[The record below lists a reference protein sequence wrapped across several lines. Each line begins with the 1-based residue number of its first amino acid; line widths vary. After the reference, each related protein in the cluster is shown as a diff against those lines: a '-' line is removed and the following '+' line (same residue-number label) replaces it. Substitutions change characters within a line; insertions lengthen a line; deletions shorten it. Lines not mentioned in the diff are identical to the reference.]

1 MESGNTTSYHMK
13 FQSQISQL
21 EGNLQ
26 AKQAQI
32 DLLNSKLMEL
42 QHAHDQFVYQ
52 QKEKNTKIGENEV
65 NIGIIFKSV
74 DWIKNEITKLWC
86 ENNSQSN

>member
-1 MESGNTTSYHMK
+1 MESGNTTIYHMG
-13 FQSQISQL
+13 FQSQINQL

-52 QKEKNTKIGENEV
+52 QKEKNTKISENEV

-86 ENNSQSN
+86 ESNYQSN

>member
-1 MESGNTTSYHMK
+1 MESGNTTSYHIG
-13 FQSQISQL
+13 FQSQINQL

-32 DLLNSKLMEL
+32 DLLNSKLLEL

-52 QKEKNTKIGENEV
+52 QKEKNTKISEEDLLN
-65 NIGIIFKSV
+65 
-74 DWIKNEITKLWC
+74 C
-86 ENNSQSN
+86 

>member
-1 MESGNTTSYHMK
+1 MESGNTTSYNMG
-13 FQSQISQL
+13 FQSQINQL

-42 QHAHDQFVYQ
+42 QHAHDQFV
-52 QKEKNTKIGENEV
+52 
-65 NIGIIFKSV
+65 FKSV